1 MKILLTGGSGFL
13 GKNIVGHF
21 NVMNICDG
29 SSWNSLSDGPGGTVL
44 EDKSELS
51 YNVIPMSSKVYDLRD
66 SYACKK
72 AIDYYNPDVIIHAA
86 GSVGGIQV
94 NKENPGKFMYDNLS
108 MGMNMMERARQY
120 RDRTQKDVKFIMLGT
135 VCSYPKFS
143 PVPFKEEDIWN
154 GFPEETNAPYG
165 VSKKALMML
174 ADTYH
179 RQYGMNMVNL
189 IPVNMYG
196 PHDHFNLTSSHVI
209 PALILKFY
217 NAMKNGEQEI
227 SVWGTGKASREFLYA
242 GECAEAIR
250 LAIHKDVGPEP
261 INIGTGQETTIKDLV
276 TEVGEQMGYEGEI
289 VWQTDKPDGQPRRC
303 LDTTKAK
310 ELLGFE
316 STIDLQTG
324 LKHTIE
330 WFLKKENK

>member
-21 NVMNICDG
+21 NVVNICDG

-72 AIDYYNPDVIIHAA
+72 ALEYYTPDVVVHAA
-86 GSVGGIQV
+86 GSVGGILA
-94 NKENPGKFMYDNLS
+94 NRENPGKFMYDNLA
-108 MGMNMMERARQY
+108 MGMNMMERTRQY

-135 VCSYPKFS
+135 VCAYPKHT
-143 PVPFKEEDIWN
+143 PTPFLESYLWE
-154 GFPEETNAPYG
+154 GYPEETNAPYG
-165 VSKKALMML
+165 IAKKTLMKMGE
-174 ADTYH
+174 TYH
-179 RQYGMNMVNL
+179 EQYGMNIVNL

-196 PHDHFNLTSSHVI
+196 PYDHFNLTSSHVI

-217 NAMKNGEQEI
+217 NAIKNGEQEVR
-227 SVWGTGKASREFLYA
+227 VWGTGKASREFLYA
-242 GECAEAIR
+242 GDCAEAIR
-250 LAIHKDVGPEP
+250 LAIHNDVGPEP
-261 INIGTGQETTIKDLV
+261 INIGTGKEITIHDLV
-276 TEVGEQMGYEGEI
+276 TEIGDQMGYEGTIKWE
-289 VWQTDKPDGQPRRC
+289 TDKPDGQPRRC
-303 LDTTKAK
+303 LNTHQATEK
-310 ELLGFE
+310 LGFSA
-316 STIDLQTG
+316 STDLQTG

-330 WFLKKENK
+330 WFLKENK